1 MDVILKVIEGAK
13 SGAKV
18 AVKKAEFIIGRS
30 QTCHLCA
37 GSSAVSR
44 QHCKIT
50 RSENRVAIKDLDSRN
65 GTFVNGK
72 KITEETEL
80 ATGDEV
86 IVGPLKFLV
95 TITPG
100 ISSTKRPE
108 VKTVAEA
115 VTRAAEV
122 PQLSLGDDD
131 ISKWLLG
138 PDLSALTETQTIR
151 MDDTNAVKIKKAIE
165 AEMADASAT
174 SAGENAEP
182 ETTDLPAPPTA
193 EAEAADS
200 KAGKSSPGKLPKL
213 PPKPGS
219 KDSREAA
226 AEALRA
232 WSRRR

>member
-18 AVKKAEFIIGRS
+18 AVKKSDFLIGRS
-30 QTCHLCA
+30 QSCHLCA

-50 RSENRVAIKDLDSRN
+50 RTDNRVAIKDLDSRN
-65 GTFVNGK
+65 GTYVNGR
-72 KITEETEL
+72 KIEEETEL
-80 ATGDEV
+80 ATGDEI
-86 IVGPLKFLV
+86 IVGPLKFLI

-100 ISSTKRPE
+100 ITSTKRSE
-108 VKTVAEA
+108 VKSVAEA
-115 VTRAAEV
+115 VTRTAEI
-122 PQLSLGDDD
+122 PPLALGDED

-151 MDDTNAVKIKKAIE
+151 MDDTNAVQLQKAL
-165 AEMADASAT
+165 ADEKAQADLT
-174 SAGENAEP
+174 KAAEP
-182 ETTDLPAPPTA
+182 ETADMPAP
-193 EAEAADS
+193 EAGEPEGSDVKSDS
-200 KAGKSSPGKLPKL
+200 KAGPGKLPKI
-213 PPKPGS
+213 PQKPAS

>member
-13 SGAKV
+13 AGAKV

-44 QHCKIT
+44 QHCMIT
-50 RSENRVAIKDLDSRN
+50 RTENRVAVKDLDSRN
-65 GTFVNGK
+65 GTYVNGK

-80 ATGDEV
+80 ASGDEI

-95 TITPG
+95 TISPG

-115 VTRAAEV
+115 VTRTAEV
-122 PQLSLGDDD
+122 PPLALGDDD

-165 AEMADASAT
+165 AEMAET
-174 SAGENAEP
+174 SAGEDAEP
-182 ETTDLPAPPTA
+182 ETADLPAPPTA
-193 EAEAADS
+193 EAEASDS
-200 KAGKSSPGKLPKL
+200 KAGKSAPGKLPKL

>member
-18 AVKKAEFIIGRS
+18 AVKKSEFLIGRS
-30 QTCHLCA
+30 QSCHLCA

-50 RSENRVAIKDLDSRN
+50 RSDSRVTIKDLDSRN
-65 GTFVNGK
+65 GTYVNGEK
-72 KITEETEL
+72 VTEEIEL
-80 ATGDEV
+80 ATGDE
-86 IVGPLKFLV
+86 ITVGPLKFLI

-115 VTRAAEV
+115 VTRTAEV
-122 PQLSLGDDD
+122 PPLALGDDD

-151 MDDTNAVKIKKAIE
+151 MDDTNAVKIKKAIAEDSAQTSTEESAE
-165 AEMADASAT
+165 A
-174 SAGENAEP
+174 
-182 ETTDLPAPPTA
+182 ETTDLPAPP
-193 EAEAADS
+193 ADAKS
-200 KAGKSSPGKLPKL
+200 EGKPAPGKLPKI
-213 PPKPGS
+213 PPKSS